1 MFDVIILDLHG
12 ILIKKFPLAE
22 YERKVK
28 ELLRNNNYKNK
39 YEFDNWKTEYGTITQ
54 AMEEHKLKKQYLNV
68 LNSLSVIKQEDKEL
82 INLLNEAKKKFT
94 LYIATDTTKKN
105 ALRTL
110 RAAKISTTF
119 FKDIITANDVQK
131 GKPAPGLYKAI
142 LKAEVKMPDRFIVVG
157 DRITDIIPAAKLG
170 MYGLM
175 CDYENF
181 KIFLNGWLN
190 ASIKVCGKD
199 SAV

>member
-12 ILIKKFPLAE
+12 ILINKFPRAE

-39 YEFDNWKTEYGTITQ
+39 YEFDNWKTEYGTISN
-54 AMEEHKLKKQYLNV
+54 AMEEHKLRKQYLNV

-82 INLLNEAKKKFT
+82 IGLLNEAKKKFT

-110 RAAKISTTF
+110 KAAKISTAF

-131 GKPAPGLYKAI
+131 GKPAPSLYKAI
-142 LKAEVKMPDRFIVVG
+142 LKAEVKMPDKFIVVG

-175 CDYENF
+175 CNYETF
-181 KIFLNGWLN
+181 KGWLN
-190 ASIKVCGKD
+190 AIVKVCGED
-199 SAV
+199 SGKGI